1 MLFPSHGLGLCQGSL
16 TTTKPQTATEALVS
30 LTAISQ
36 RGAIQRLLIAI
47 AVVLVPVCSNLP
59 CCCKRA
65 AASEASCCK
74 KSETTASCC
83 QRKSQKDSKAVST
96 CCDEKSCSPEKSP
109 ADSFRLPSC
118 ECCVQATAPEPVITA
133 VPRAAAKSK
142 HSSLIATIQGEPFE
156 SFASLQI
163 TAGKNSPEFP
173 PGKHNRQQAML
184 CVWRN

>member
-1 MLFPSHGLGLCQGSL
+1 MCQASL
-16 TTTKPQTATEALVS
+16 TTSKPPTAAETLVS
-30 LTAISQ
+30 LNAISQ

-47 AVVLVPVCSNLP
+47 AVVLAPVCSNLP

-65 AASEASCCK
+65 AASETSCCK

-83 QRKSQKDSKAVST
+83 QRKSQQESKAVSS
-96 CCDEKSCSPEKSP
+96 CCDKKTSSPERSTGS
-109 ADSFRLPSC
+109 SFKLPSC

-133 VPRAAAKSK
+133 VPRSADKPK
-142 HSSLIATIQGEPFE
+142 HSSLLAAIQSEPFE
-156 SFASLQI
+156 AFASLQI
-163 TAGKNSPEFP
+163 TTGKSSPEFP

>member
-1 MLFPSHGLGLCQGSL
+1 LCQTSL
-16 TTTKPQTATEALVS
+16 TTSKPPTAAETLVS
-30 LTAISQ
+30 LNAISQ

-47 AVVLVPVCSNLP
+47 AVVLAPVCSNLP

-65 AASEASCCK
+65 AASETSCCK

-83 QRKSQKDSKAVST
+83 QRKSQQESKAVSS
-96 CCDEKSCSPEKSP
+96 CCDKKTSSPERSTGS
-109 ADSFRLPSC
+109 SFKLPSC

-133 VPRAAAKSK
+133 VPRSADKPK
-142 HSSLIATIQGEPFE
+142 HSSLLAAIQSEPFE
-156 SFASLQI
+156 AFASLQI
-163 TAGKNSPEFP
+163 TTGKSSPEFP

>member
-1 MLFPSHGLGLCQGSL
+1 MSL
-16 TTTKPQTATEALVS
+16 N
-30 LTAISQ
+30 AISQ

-47 AVVLVPVCSNLP
+47 AVVLAPVCSNLP

-65 AASEASCCK
+65 AASETSCCK

-83 QRKSQKDSKAVST
+83 QRKSQQESKAVSS
-96 CCDEKSCSPEKSP
+96 CCDKKTSSPERSTGS
-109 ADSFRLPSC
+109 SFKLPSC

-133 VPRAAAKSK
+133 VPRSADKPK
-142 HSSLIATIQGEPFE
+142 HSSLLAAIQSEPFE
-156 SFASLQI
+156 AFASLQI
-163 TAGKNSPEFP
+163 TTGKSSPEFP